1 MIDPA
6 TDASTDATT
15 DPPTDAATD
24 AALGPGSIPSLTRA
38 QARRVDEIAI
48 GTHGMSGLVLMENA
62 GRDCAD
68 ILMEQTDGPVAICC
82 GKGNNAGDGFVM
94 ARHLDNAGIEAAV
107 LMTASPG
114 DLSPDARANYDL
126 LAHCDVAI
134 VESVAEWH
142 RPVAAAAWLVDA
154 LLGTGAD
161 GEPRSPLDAV
171 IALMNG
177 SNTPIMAVDVPSGLD
192 ADTGEQSA
200 SCVQASLTA
209 TFVAP
214 KVGFASKTAAGCL
227 GLVETVD
234 IGVPRS
240 IIDAAIRA

>member
-1 MIDPA
+1 M
-6 TDASTDATT
+6 TDAT
-15 DPPTDAATD
+15 
-24 AALGPGSIPSLTRA
+24 LNPGGIPSLTRA

-68 ILMEQTDGPVAICC
+68 ILMEQTEGPVAICC
-82 GKGNNAGDGFVM
+82 GKGNNAGDGYVM
-94 ARHLDNAGIEAAV
+94 ARHLDNAGIETTV
-107 LMTASPG
+107 LMTAAPE

-126 LAHCDVAI
+126 LRHCDVTI
-134 VESVAEWH
+134 VDSVAEWH
-142 RPVAAAAWLVDA
+142 EPVAAAAWLVDA

-161 GEPRSPLDAV
+161 GVPRAPIDAV
-171 IALMNG
+171 IALMND
-177 SNTPIMAVDVPSGLD
+177 SNTPILAVDCPSGLNV
-192 ADTGEQSA
+192 DTGERPGA
-200 SCVQASLTA
+200 CVQASLTA

-227 GLVETVD
+227 GLIETVD

-240 IIDAAIRA
+240 IIAAAIEA